1 MAYREISLPAM
12 GETTCTFEYVIG
24 RWNTK
29 IKGIGVFENHV
40 IGSTVGNPE
49 DEKVSV
55 TPKDIQRAILM
66 SPRCPPHVKKARDW
80 DKPPFPGPKKV
91 DPGPR
96 TRGFANLLQR
106 KIVAI
111 DACAVNVI
119 VLECDEGGRY
129 EISAETGIGAIP
141 VITCSVKCLTD
152 PDYD

>member
-1 MAYREISLPAM
+1 MAYREISLPTV
-12 GETTCTFEYVIG
+12 GESTCTFEYVIG

-40 IGSTVGNPE
+40 IGSTVGNPA
-49 DEKVSV
+49 DEKIAV

-66 SPRCPPHVKKARDW
+66 SDKCPAAVKNARSW
-80 DKPPFPGPKKV
+80 DKPPADPPKKADPGPK
-91 DPGPR
+91 

-111 DACAVNVI
+111 DASAVNVI
-119 VLECDEGGRY
+119 MLECDEGGRY
-129 EISAETGIGAIP
+129 EVSAELSSSGIP
-141 VITCSVKCLTD
+141 VLTCTVKCMTD